1 MDTLVTPKKLC
12 ISDVF
17 FPAPR
22 RSTSHK
28 SCFPLLHRL
37 RLLHEMIRTHDPVL
51 PQQKYNFSQLETRF
65 SMQGEKKKAGWWQL
79 KYVLFSPRKLGKIPI
94 LTNIFQMG
102 WFNHQPERFGGKKTC
117 SVKKHM
123 KRVGIHKFFD
133 LGFVWRIF

>member
-51 PQQKYNFSQLETRF
+51 PQQKYNFSQLDPVFNAGREKESWLVATQICFIFTPKIGEDSHFDEYFSDGLVQPPTRKVWWKKNML
-65 SMQGEKKKAGWWQL
+65 SEKTYEKSWNPQ
-79 KYVLFSPRKLGKIPI
+79 
-94 LTNIFQMG
+94 IF
-102 WFNHQPERFGGKKTC
+102 
-117 SVKKHM
+117 
-123 KRVGIHKFFD
+123 
-133 LGFVWRIF
+133 